1 MDAREPAAI
10 YLVKITKSVS
20 IAVQS
25 FAACSSEMAERANQ
39 KLQAL
44 AALWEERRNGSGLP
58 IRADLP
64 PSLLRPWLGCLAIF
78 ELRPEK
84 DPIFRLC
91 GTSLHARFGG
101 EMTGRPITD
110 LQPDMAEPLRKELE
124 FVIARRKPRRTRHIS
139 RGGLQLKMF
148 EELFLPLADDRGDG
162 NFVLFA
168 SYSEATE

>member
-1 MDAREPAAI
+1 
-10 YLVKITKSVS
+10 
-20 IAVQS
+20 
-25 FAACSSEMAERANQ
+25 MAERANQ

-78 ELRPEK
+78 ELRPGTV
-84 DPIFRLC
+84 PVFRLC

-101 EMTGRPITD
+101 EMTGKPITD
-110 LQPDMAEPLRKELE
+110 LQPDMADPLRKELE

-139 RGGLQLKMF
+139 RGGLQLKVF
-148 EELFLPLADDRGDG
+148 EELFLPLADDRGG
-162 NFVLFA
+162 SSFVLFA